1 MKNRIL
7 LISVKPEFANKIMEG
22 SKTIELRKSAPK
34 TEEGDL
40 IVIYSTMPEKAVLG
54 IGTVGEIIKSSPE
67 EIWLNHSE
75 QLGIDKLRFDQYY
88 SGHSSAIGIAINNIR
103 KYTEKVPLS
112 LIKEKFPRF
121 SPPQTFRY
129 LNEDESLK
137 NFLLA

>member
-1 MKNRIL
+1 MSNRVL

-34 TEEGDL
+34 TEKGDI

-67 EIWLNHSE
+67 DIWSNYSDR
-75 QLGIDKLRFDQYY
+75 LGIDKIRFDQYY
-88 SGHSSAIGIAINNIR
+88 SGHKSAIGIAINNIR
-103 KYTEKVPLS
+103 KFREKVPLS
-112 LIKEKFPRF
+112 IMKERFPRF

-129 LNEDESLK
+129 MNGDELLGD
-137 NFLLA
+137 FLTA